1 MRSLATR
8 TDEDLLGSA
17 DPEAFGRFYDRH
29 VHTMLGYFARRT
41 RDPEAAAD
49 LTAETFAAA
58 LVARRRFRPGSVPA
72 SAWLFGIA
80 QHKLADFHRH
90 GSAQDRALRKLG
102 VQRPPVGQ
110 DDAELIAAL
119 GREAATDLLSDLPD
133 DQREAVAGHVID
145 DVSYPDLAA
154 AAGTSEAVMRK
165 RVSRGLTALRARLG
179 VRR

>member
-1 MRSLATR
+1 MRRLSSG
-8 TDEDLLGSA
+8 TDEELLGSA
-17 DPEAFGRFYDRH
+17 DPEAFGLFYDRH

-58 LVARRRFRPGSVPA
+58 LVARRRFRPGPVPA

-80 QHKLADFHRH
+80 QHKLADYHRH

-102 VQRPPVGQ
+102 MQRPPVNA
-110 DDAELIAAL
+110 DDAELIASL
-119 GREAATDLLSDLPD
+119 GRESAADMLSELPE
-133 DQREAVAGHVID
+133 DQRKAVAGHVID
-145 DVSYPDLAA
+145 DVGYPELAA
-154 AAGTSEAVMRK
+154 AAGTSEAVVRK
-165 RVSRGLTALRARLG
+165 RVSRGLSSLRARIG